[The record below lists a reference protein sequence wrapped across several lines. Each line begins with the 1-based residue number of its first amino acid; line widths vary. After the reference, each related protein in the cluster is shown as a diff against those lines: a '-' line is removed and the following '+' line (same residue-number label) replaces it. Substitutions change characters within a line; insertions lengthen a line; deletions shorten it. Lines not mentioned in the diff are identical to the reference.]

1 MTEYTTAARLLISA
15 RRSSGLTQRDLARR
29 ARTSQSVIARI
40 ESGAVSPSWKT
51 LQRLVKRA
59 GFNLQGILSPSP
71 PGLSHML
78 DDVPRILR
86 LTPEQRLL
94 ELHHAARFFAA
105 AVRVDAGTV

>member
-1 MTEYTTAARLLISA
+1 MAEYTTAARLLSTA

-29 ARTSQSVIARI
+29 ARTSQSVVARI
-40 ESGAVSPSWKT
+40 ESGAASPSWKT

-59 GFNLQGILSPSP
+59 GFDLRGVLSPTP
-71 PGLSHML
+71 PGPSHML

-94 ELHHAARFFAA
+94 ELRHAARFFAA
-105 AVRVDAGTV
+105 AVRVDAGDL